1 MRRVNI
7 SQFRQNIH
15 KEIQELPIEI
25 MSHGKTVAIVV
36 KELDLTPEEENERV
50 VNEDLGQELDEE
62 EYNQKMSDKIN
73 EEGWK
78 EIKTKEDVAKKI
90 EIVGGYE
97 VPKPFKMPH
106 YFGGKQK

>member
-1 MRRVNI
+1 MRKITVR
-7 SQFRQNIH
+7 QFRANMAT
-15 KEIQELPIEI
+15 ELGELPFLIERRGEVI
-25 MSHGKTVAIVV
+25 AEVNVY
-36 KELDLTPEEENERV
+36 TPEPSV
-50 VNEDLGQELDEE
+50 HKGDITFKDLRD
-62 EYNQKMSDKIN
+62 KPMSP
-73 EEGWK
+73 EWK

>member
-1 MRRVNI
+1 MRRLNI
-7 SQFRQNIH
+7 TDFRNNIH
-15 KEIQELPIEI
+15 KEIEDLPVELIR
-25 MSHGKTVAIVV
+25 HGKTVAIVV

-78 EIKTKEDVAKKI
+78 EIKTKEDVIK
-90 EIVGGYE
+90 E
-97 VPKPFKMPH
+97 VPFKMPH
-106 YFGGKQK
+106 KFGGMKK